1 MISLTLFGE
10 DHEIF
15 RAMVRRFI
23 ASEIMPRHAD

>member
-1 MISLTLFGE
+1 MIAPTLFGE

-23 ASEIMPRHAD
+23 ASKIMPGHAD